1 MSEAEVRIGLIGDL
15 HGAFDPVDSEQLDA
29 CEYERLVFVGD
40 LGPGTLEADRKVARA
55 MARLR
60 TPTMVMPGNNDAA
73 HAPKLR
79 AELGHQR
86 GMASL
91 LRKSGATHR
100 SPLVEASADV
110 TWCGYGTHAVR
121 VGEGVTIVSARPYSM
136 GGGDISFADALLEQ
150 YGIPCRPRR
159 ASGREALHAGRPGR
173 ATPPEVTEGPRAA
186 RAASV
191 RATACRARAADPAAF
206 GGTPCRARSKTIGS
220 GTVRNVYED
229 RILDPHL
236 FDSSAR

>member
-86 GMASL
+86 AW
-91 LRKSGATHR
+91 HR
-100 SPLVEASADV
+100 CCAR
-110 TWCGYGTHAVR
+110 AVR
-121 VGEGVTIVSARPYSM
+121 RIGRLSSRRP
-136 GGGDISFADALLEQ
+136 
-150 YGIPCRPRR
+150 P
-159 ASGREALHAGRPGR
+159 
-173 ATPPEVTEGPRAA
+173 T
-186 RAASV
+186 
-191 RATACRARAADPAAF
+191 
-206 GGTPCRARSKTIGS
+206 
-220 GTVRNVYED
+220 
-229 RILDPHL
+229 
-236 FDSSAR
+236 